1 MNFTEI
7 AKMMNEVYTKTGKM
21 PIAVKV
27 NSHWYEKRLQGQFT
41 LHDPN
46 ENIIEKLTGLPTKT
60 DDNIDTFEFIYKD

>member
-1 MNFTEI
+1 
-7 AKMMNEVYTKTGKM
+7 M

-27 NSHWYEKRLQGQFT
+27 NSHWYEKQLQGQFT